1 MYYCPTMT
9 ELIWK
14 FAELMTSYLMDI
26 NQKKLC
32 VIHSYNLCRPNILDE
47 LEGKKYIYESAKS
60 SHHSRRP
67 MSAAAAYHAYEPL
80 GRLRTGSIEVSP
92 RSAWGDQIT
101 PVNLPHSS
109 TETRPDSAPIGRS
122 SSRRMRTPTPVD
134 LETGLKVGDPALPLI
149 QAIKE
154 ELRRFKSSV
163 NTNTSDA

>member
-1 MYYCPTMT
+1 MA
-9 ELIWK
+9 ISK
-14 FAELMTSYLMDI
+14 QI
-26 NQKKLC
+26 K
-32 VIHSYNLCRPNILDE
+32 PNILDE